1 MVDQGGSAIP
11 STMVYDA
18 VMGIRVSA
26 TGLYS
31 VRHKAKQPYDPDARD
46 FYKLFFLCK
55 RQDEMA
61 RQAGLETTDVGFFPP
76 DKLPDLSRGRVVES
90 DIHAAFAFSRGDQQ
104 FATFD

>member
-31 VRHKAKQPYDPDARD
+31 VRHKAKRPYDPDARD
-46 FYKLFFLCK
+46 FDKLFFLCK

-61 RQAGLETTDVGFFPP
+61 PQAGLETTDVGFFPP
-76 DKLPDLSRGRVVES
+76 DELPDLSRGRVVES

-104 FATFD
+104 FAT